1 MFVTLDAG
9 AEKELRDAL
18 RNRWFLL
25 YTLAFI
31 GLSLALSYMSLAG
44 AGIAGFAGFGRTA
57 ASLIN
62 LVLLIVPLMALTI
75 GAQSLAH
82 EQEQGTLAY
91 LLAQPVTR
99 AEVFVGKY
107 LGLALSL
114 LASLALGFG
123 IAGVVLALNGGAGSP
138 AAYVSLTVQTFL
150 LSLTMLSVGFLISAL
165 TKRASVAVGIGL
177 FLWLA
182 FVFLGDLGLMGTAIT
197 HAPAHRA
204 AVLAVAGQPAA
215 GLQDGGDSR
224 HQRHARPAG
233 TGRHLCHAG
242 IWRPAALRLP
252 GADCRPGSS
261 CRRWRRICASTCAGI
276 CRATRGAS
284 CEGRCQFTI
293 RNSQIHN

>member
-1 MFVTLDAG
+1 
-9 AEKELRDAL
+9 KELGDAL

-25 YTLAFI
+25 YTIAFAGLA
-31 GLSLALSYMSLAG
+31 LALSYMSLAG

-62 LVLLIVPLMALTI
+62 LVLLIIPLMALTV

-99 AEVFVGKY
+99 PEVFLGKY

-114 LASLALGFG
+114 LASLGLGFG
-123 IAGVVLALNGGAGSP
+123 VAGVVLALSNGSGSP
-138 AAYVSLTVQTFL
+138 GAYASLMVQTFL

-165 TKRASVAVGIGL
+165 TKRAGVAVGIGL

-197 HAPAHRA
+197 M
-204 AVLAVAGQPAA
+204 
-215 GLQDGGDSR
+215 
-224 HQRHARPAG
+224 
-233 TGRHLCHAG
+233 
-242 IWRPAALRLP
+242 RLP
-252 GADCRPGSS
+252 VDQLLWLSLLNPLQVFKM
-261 CRRWRRICASTCAGI
+261 ASI
-276 CRATRGAS
+276 LDINATLDLLG
-284 CEGRCQFTI
+284 
-293 RNSQIHN
+293 

>member
-1 MFVTLDAG
+1 LAARRNGVGVIVEVAPGEKARPIHTLRRPNIEVTDFEMEYAAMKVIWTLAQ
-9 AEKELRDAL
+9 KELRDAL

-31 GLSLALSYMSLAG
+31 GLALALSYMSLAG

-62 LVLLIVPLMALTI
+62 LVLLIIPLMALTI

-99 AEVFVGKY
+99 VEVFVGKY

-123 IAGVVLALNGGAGSP
+123 IAGVVLALNGRRLAR
-138 AAYVSLTVQTFL
+138 SLRQPGVLQTFL

-165 TKRASVAVGIGL
+165 TKRAGVAIGIGL

-197 HAPAHRA
+197 LRLPIEQLLWLS
-204 AVLAVAGQPAA
+204 LAQPAA
-215 GLQDGGDSR
+215 GLQDGGDPR
-224 HQRHARPAG
+224 HQRHARSAG
-233 TGRHLCHAG
+233 AGGHLRHAG
-242 IWRPAALRLP
+242 VRRAVARRLP
-252 GADCRPGSS
+252 G
-261 CRRWRRICASTCAGI
+261 I
-276 CRATRGAS
+276 
-284 CEGRCQFTI
+284 
-293 RNSQIHN
+293 